1 MGSVA
6 MFLEGPGQERRP
18 VKVLSTEQVRLRSGA
33 TDGIRIV
40 HPLATQIEVKTL
52 IDADGEIASQVDF
65 DGFRFKYKNSDIPWT
80 LVVG

>member
-40 HPLATQIEVKTL
+40 HPMATQIEVKTL

-65 DGFRFKYKNSDIPWT
+65 DGFRFKYKDSDIPWT

>member
-33 TDGIRIV
+33 TDGIRIA

-52 IDADGEIASQVDF
+52 IDADGKIASQVDF
-65 DGFRFKYKNSDIPWT
+65 DGFRFKYKNSEIPWN

>member
-52 IDADGEIASQVDF
+52 IDADGKIASQVDF
-65 DGFRFKYKNSDIPWT
+65 DGFRFKYKNSEIPWN

>member
-1 MGSVA
+1 

-18 VKVLSTEQVRLRSGA
+18 VKVLSSEHVRLRSGA

-52 IDADGEIASQVDF
+52 IDADGKIASQVDF
-65 DGFRFKYKNSDIPWT
+65 DGFRFKYKNSEIPWN